1 MEDERIRI
9 RLISNA
15 FSGMLDV
22 SSLRGTEAIGQ
33 LFDFSIRC
41 EIEIAN
47 NVESGRLV
55 DPRARVGLVFLRGNE
70 LLRVIWG
77 RVVEIKQLLSIQ
89 EDQRDISVRFVPR
102 AWSTTIHERTEAYVG
117 SAPQIIARVMKRALL
132 VPEAD
137 FQLRLTGDYPEREF
151 VLQYHETDLAFLQRL
166 CEHWG
171 IYFFFEHGKRD
182 KWVFCD
188 DNEGIMDVAVSPP
201 EPEGE
206 GSADDDTDQPAN
218 PESEHTRVV
227 YAPFHEDDLGR
238 RLGVQHFS
246 RIERALPSA
255 FGTHDYN
262 YRTPTVNLQ
271 ASAPVSGS
279 GDGLVIE
286 YGLHFKTPDEGQF
299 FATRRAEA
307 LLAQQ
312 TTYEGVSNLPAFR
325 AGGTLTL
332 EEHPD
337 QDFDLL
343 VTQVEHVIEDTG
355 YTNRFR
361 TQISSVTYRAP
372 VVSPRPRIP
381 GLCTGIIVGTSPTEP
396 MIDDEGRY
404 EVSLLFDAVD
414 PGETRASRP
423 IRMMQ
428 PHTGPDYGM
437 HFPLKP
443 GTEVAISFIN
453 GDPDRPVIVGSIPN
467 PITPSPV
474 RGSRLNTSR
483 NILKS
488 MSGVLLEMD
497 DDA

>member
-1 MEDERIRI
+1 MQDGNVRI

-15 FSGMLDV
+15 LPGSVEVDELHGH
-22 SSLRGTEAIGQ
+22 EAIGQ
-33 LFDFSIRC
+33 LFDISVRFA
-41 EIEIAN
+41 EPEGAE
-47 NVESGRLV
+47 VDLERLV
-55 DPRARVGLVFLRGNE
+55 DPRARAGVLFVRGEE

-77 RVVEIKQLLSIQ
+77 RFVEARKSL
-89 EDQRDISVRFVPR
+89 DADKNYADIRARFVPR
-102 AWSTTIHERTEAYVG
+102 AWSTSIHERTEAYVG
-117 SAPQIIARVMKRALL
+117 SAPQIIARVMKRSLL
-132 VPEAD
+132 TAD
-137 FQLRLTGDYPEREF
+137 GDYELRLTGDYPEREF
-151 VLQYHETDLAFLQRL
+151 VLQYHETDLRFLSRL

-182 KWVFCD
+182 RWVFCD
-188 DNEGIMDVAVSPP
+188 DNQGILDVGVSPE
-201 EPEGE
+201 EPPGE
-206 GSADDDTDQPAN
+206 GAGEDTETTPAN
-218 PESEHTRVV
+218 PGADQTTTRFV
-227 YAPFHEDDLGR
+227 PFQEDPTGQ
-238 RLGVQHFS
+238 RLGVQQFAS
-246 RIERALPSA
+246 NQRALPSA

-279 GDGLVIE
+279 GDGLIIE
-286 YGLHFKTPDEGQF
+286 YGLHFKTPEEGQF
-299 FATRRAEA
+299 LASRRAEA
-307 LLAQQ
+307 LLATQL
-312 TTYEGVSNLPAFR
+312 TYDGSGNLPAFR
-325 AGGTLTL
+325 AGGTIRM
-332 EEHPD
+332 EEHPEK
-337 QDFDLL
+337 DFDLL
-343 VTQVEHVIEDTG
+343 VTRVEHRVGDAG
-355 YTNRFR
+355 YSNHFR
-361 TQISSVTYRAP
+361 AQPKDVTYRAP
-372 VVSPRPRIP
+372 LVTPRPRVA
-381 GLCTGIIVGTSPTEP
+381 GVVTGIIVGTTPTDP

-443 GTEVAISFIN
+443 GTEVAIGFIN
-453 GDPDRPVIVGSIPN
+453 GDPDRPLIVGSIPN

-474 RGSRLNTSR
+474 RGERQNTSR